1 LEVLAVLMV
10 ADLLEVQAA
19 VVEPSTLMVRV
30 VHLEVE
36 RQVRQGKDLRAALAL
51 VQTLKTQVTEAEA
64 EALALLVQTPRVL
77 LLVVQVVLE
86 LIPIQLLQLL
96 HLLE

>member
-30 VHLEVE
+30 INLEME
-36 RQVRQGKDLRAALAL
+36 RQVQQGKEML
-51 VQTLKTQVTEAEA
+51 VVMRLVKTLKTQVTEAEA
-64 EALALLVQTPRVL
+64 EALVVLVQTPQVL

-86 LIPIQLLQLL
+86 LMRIQLL
-96 HLLE
+96 HLSHLLE